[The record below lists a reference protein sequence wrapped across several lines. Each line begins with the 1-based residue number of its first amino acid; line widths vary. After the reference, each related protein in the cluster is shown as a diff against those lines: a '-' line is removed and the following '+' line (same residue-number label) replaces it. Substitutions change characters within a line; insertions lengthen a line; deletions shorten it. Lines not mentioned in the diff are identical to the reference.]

1 MEAKGFVFKEFYKKM
16 KEETRGLY
24 LAIVLSV
31 IAILIVNFIWPS
43 TEQKNEMPTSEIA
56 KQEEIAAPVKE
67 KINANAD
74 ELYTASNREI
84 LTVHDALKQD
94 KRLAIANAKVLGSL
108 RLKGARF
115 DDISLN
121 NYKQTLEQDSKDVEL
136 LTPTSTTTPYYAEFG
151 WLSNTANIKLPTSE
165 TSWKAIGKKLTPETP
180 ITLEWS
186 NGQGLKFI
194 RKISLDKDYMFQI
207 EQIVENTSGKAV
219 TLYPYGLINRVYQ
232 PENSRSN
239 VVHEGMLGVIKSSL
253 KEFKPDDLDVSEKKE
268 FTTNGGWAGFGER
281 YWFSA
286 IALNNNTENKVRFS
300 RTAEDTFQTDY
311 VGAPIFIA
319 NNSVGTN
326 NIHFFAGAKEIA
338 LLDDYTKNFNIDKF
352 DLAVDFGWYYFLT
365 KPFFYILDFLYHF
378 IGNMGWAILL
388 FAALLRL
395 AMFPIANKSYESM
408 SKMKKVQPKIQML
421 QETYKN
427 DKMRLQQEMMEL
439 YKKEKIN
446 PTSGCLPL
454 FIQIPVFFSLYK
466 VLNIAIEIRHAPFIG
481 WIKDLSAPDPMTLSA
496 ITHLPIPSILDLGV
510 WPILMGLTM
519 YLQQKLSPKPANKDQ
534 ARMFALMPIIFTF
547 MLGHFA
553 SGLVIYWTL
562 SNILSI
568 LQQKAIMRKVGVD

>member
-1 MEAKGFVFKEFYKKM
+1 M
-16 KEETRGLY
+16 KEETKGLY
-24 LAIVLSV
+24 LAIVLSA
-31 IAILIVNFIWPS
+31 IAILAINFIWPAAEPQVETPVPS
-43 TEQKNEMPTSEIA
+43 VDEQVK
-56 KQEEIAAPVKE
+56 APEPIKE
-67 KINANAD
+67 NIKTTAED
-74 ELYTASNREI
+74 LYTPTNRDV
-84 LTVHDALKQD
+84 LTINEALKKD
-94 KRLAIANAKVLGSL
+94 KRLDIANAKILGSL

-121 NYKQTLEQDSKDVEL
+121 NYKQTLAEDSKDVEL
-136 LTPTSTTTPYYAEFG
+136 LSPAATQAPYYAEFG
-151 WLSNTANIKLPTSE
+151 WLANASNLKLPNAE
-165 TSWKAIGKKLTPETP
+165 TPWKVIGNKLTPESP
-180 ITLEWS
+180 VTLEWN

-194 RKISLDKDYMFQI
+194 RKISLDKNYMFQI
-207 EQIVENTSGKAV
+207 EQIVENTSGKSV
-219 TLYPYGLINRVYQ
+219 TLYPYGLINRVYHAD
-232 PENSRSN
+232 SKMTS
-239 VVHEGMLGVIKSSL
+239 VVHEGMLGVIQSSL
-253 KEFKPDDLDVSEKKE
+253 KEFKSDDLDVGEKKE
-268 FTTNGGWAGFGER
+268 FTSTGGWMGFGER

-286 IALNNNTENKVRFS
+286 IALNNATESKVRFT

-311 VGAPIFIA
+311 VGAPVLIT

-326 NIHFFAGAKEIA
+326 NIRFFAGAKEIA
-338 LLDDYTKNFNIDKF
+338 LLDEYTKNLSIDKF

-365 KPFFYILDFLYHF
+365 KPFFYILDYLYRF

-408 SKMKKVQPKIQML
+408 SKMKKVQPKIQAL

-446 PTSGCLPL
+446 PASGCLPL
-454 FIQIPVFFSLYK
+454 LIQIPVFFSLYK

-496 ITHLPIPSILDLGV
+496 ITHLPIPSLLDLGV